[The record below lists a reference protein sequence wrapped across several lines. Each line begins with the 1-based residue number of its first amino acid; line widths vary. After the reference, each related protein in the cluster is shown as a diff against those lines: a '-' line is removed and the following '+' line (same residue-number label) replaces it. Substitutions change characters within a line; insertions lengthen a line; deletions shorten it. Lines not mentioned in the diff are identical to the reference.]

1 MARALLWRDLGLCGD
16 PHSQRLREAACLLIR
31 YHTRP
36 LHMLEGENP
45 AARAMKLASS
55 GEMAPAFT
63 LNALC
68 LLAEADVRGRIS
80 RDREALL
87 DAVALARE
95 LAGEAGCLDGPRPF
109 GSTHTA
115 RMLFKGA
122 SVWPEQALF
131 DDRWG
136 EVVLLC
142 GLPGTGKDTWIRAN
156 CPGMPVVSLDDCRRE
171 LGVKPTEEQGPV
183 VRLARER
190 ALALLRDRTPF
201 VWNAT
206 SLTGLRSKWVEL
218 FERYGARV
226 RIVFLETGWEENLR
240 RNGSR
245 AAFVPK
251 DVIGGMLDRLEPPER
266 WEADRVEWLC
276 T

>member
-1 MARALLWRDLGLCGD
+1 MAL
-16 PHSQRLREAACLLIR
+16 
-31 YHTRP
+31 
-36 LHMLEGENP
+36 M
-45 AARAMKLASS
+45 
-55 GEMAPAFT
+55 
-63 LNALC
+63 
-68 LLAEADVRGRIS
+68 
-80 RDREALL
+80 
-87 DAVALARE
+87 
-95 LAGEAGCLDGPRPF
+95 
-109 GSTHTA
+109 
-115 RMLFKGA
+115 
-122 SVWPEQALF
+122 QALRDGGVERLSPMRQDITRWDAPEGAF
-131 DDRWG
+131 DVVTLL
-136 EVVLLC
+136 EVLEHIPDVQAAV
-142 GLPGTGKDTWIRAN
+142 RAA
-156 CPGMPVVSLDDCRRE
+156 V
-171 LGVKPTEEQGPV
+171 Q
-183 VRLARER
+183 LARER

-245 AAFVPK
+245 AAVVPE